1 MSPRDGSWNLRGLQF
16 LHPETVKSWVVISFT
31 PQVDRLENLGREII
45 QAFRAVG
52 MSVPSNPPSILVGN
66 PQGDVETILRN
77 AIDKASQDFRSPPD
91 LILIVLKASSIPIY
105 HAIKQALDV
114 VQGIASQVMVAEK
127 VFKDRG
133 VAQYL
138 ANISM
143 KVGNSAPSFM
153 VTD

>member
-1 MSPRDGSWNLRGLQF
+1 
-16 LHPETVKSWVVISFT
+16 
-31 PQVDRLENLGREII
+31 
-45 QAFRAVG
+45 
-52 MSVPSNPPSILVGN
+52 MSVPRDPPKFLVGN
-66 PQGDVETILRN
+66 TQGDMVSIFRN
-77 AIDKASQDFRSPPD
+77 AIIKAEQDFRNPPD

-133 VAQYL
+133 LAQYL

-143 KVGNSAPSFM
+143 KVSNSAPFFI
-153 VTD
+153 VTG

>member
-1 MSPRDGSWNLRGLQF
+1 M
-16 LHPETVKSWVVISFT
+16 
-31 PQVDRLENLGREII
+31 
-45 QAFRAVG
+45 
-52 MSVPSNPPSILVGN
+52 
-66 PQGDVETILRN
+66 ETIIRN
-77 AIDKASQDFRSPPD
+77 AIAKANQDFRSPPD

-133 VAQYL
+133 LAQYL

-143 KVGNSAPSFM
+143 KASSAAPSFM